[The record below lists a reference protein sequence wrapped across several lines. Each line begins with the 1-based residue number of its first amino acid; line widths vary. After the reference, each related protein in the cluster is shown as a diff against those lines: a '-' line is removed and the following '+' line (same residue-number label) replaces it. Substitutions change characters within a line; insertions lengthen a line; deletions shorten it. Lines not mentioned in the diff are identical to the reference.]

1 MRRILCVCLFAI
13 FVFVTSAQ
21 QPQQTQT
28 QAQPNPPVPQAPA
41 VQAPGAIKV
50 STEVVIEEVNV
61 KDKSGKP
68 IEGLTAKDFVLTED
82 GVPQTI
88 SFVEYQELPPVG
100 APPAPPSTNPIV
112 TTAAPATRIQI
123 APEPP
128 GDTRYHNHRL
138 VALYFDMSTMKP
150 ADQLRAYYAAL
161 KFIDTQMDPSIYM
174 AVMTFEGSAVRVRQD
189 LTGDRAQ
196 IKA

>member
-61 KDKSGKP
+61 KDKSGNP

-88 SFVEYQELPPVG
+88 SFVEYQRLPPVG
-100 APPAPPSTNPIV
+100 APPAPPSTRPAV
-112 TTAAPATRIQI
+112 TTMFLSFCCAP
-123 APEPP
+123 
-128 GDTRYHNHRL
+128 GSL
-138 VALYFDMSTMKP
+138 KK
-150 ADQLRAYYAAL
+150 RARSNFTVITGTTEKA
-161 KFIDTQMDPSIYM
+161 
-174 AVMTFEGSAVRVRQD
+174 GSFAKRAGSRVS
-189 LTGDRAQ
+189 A
-196 IKA
+196 IK